1 LEVCVTTSRI
11 QLLSK
16 GRRVPFLSAPDF
28 SSADHPWAGYLME
41 ESNGQNEP
49 ISRGSF
55 LKTTLFLCT
64 GGQGI
69 AHRSHRGAWE
79 RNRIKPGSVFM
90 VRRDTEIQAA
100 WTTNSWPTLLLQID
114 NAKFQHVAPEEVRA
128 VETSLVSALT
138 TSDHRLAA
146 LMMAMRDEIRDGCA
160 SGRLYAESISLALL
174 AYLSGRYATPT
185 PRPLDNCDTSL
196 SRGQRRKLVDYIRA
210 NLIGN
215 ISVTD
220 LAELVQMS
228 PAHFS
233 RVFKASF
240 GVTPYRYV
248 MRERVEGAKAM
259 LASAELSGS
268 QVAIA
273 FGFASQS
280 HFVKVFRQFTGVTPK
295 QYKASR
301 RA

>member
-1 LEVCVTTSRI
+1 MITSRI
-11 QLLSK
+11 QMLSK
-16 GRRVPFLSAPDF
+16 GRRVPFLTAPDF

-49 ISRGSF
+49 ISRGCF
-55 LKTTLFLCT
+55 LKTTLFLCA

-69 AHRSHRGAWE
+69 AHRRHRGAWE

-114 NAKFQHVAPEEVRA
+114 NAKFQHIAPEEVRA

-146 LMMAMRDEIRDGCA
+146 LMMAMRDEIRDGCT

-174 AYLSGRYATPT
+174 AYLSGRYAT

-215 ISVTD
+215 ISVTE
-220 LAELVQMS
+220 LATLVQMS
-228 PAHFS
+228 PSHFA

-240 GVTPYRYV
+240 GITPYRFV
-248 MRERVEGAKAM
+248 MQERIEGAKGM
-259 LASAELSGS
+259 LAGTKLTASE
-268 QVAIA
+268 VAVA

-280 HFVKVFRQFTGVTPK
+280 HFAKVFRQFAGVTPK
-295 QYKASR
+295 QYKASL
-301 RA
+301 

>member
-1 LEVCVTTSRI
+1 MSTSRI

-41 ESNGQNEP
+41 ELNGPNEP
-49 ISRGSF
+49 ISRGAF
-55 LKTTLFLCT
+55 LKTTLVLCT

-69 AHRSHRGAWE
+69 AHRRHRGAWE

-100 WTTNSWPTLLLQID
+100 WTTNPWPTLLLQLD
-114 NAKFQHVAPEEVRA
+114 NTKFQHLAAEEVKA
-128 VETSLVSALT
+128 VEAALVSALT
-138 TSDHRLAA
+138 TSDDRLAT
-146 LMMAMRDEIRDGCA
+146 LILAMRDEVRGGCI

-174 AYLSGRYATPT
+174 AYLAGRYATP
-185 PRPLDNCDTSL
+185 RPSDSCDKNL
-196 SRGQRRKLVDYIRA
+196 SRAQKRKLVDYIRA

-215 ISVTD
+215 MSVTE
-220 LAELVQMS
+220 LAGLVQMS
-228 PAHFS
+228 PSHFS
-233 RVFKASF
+233 RVFKISF

-248 MRERVEGAKAM
+248 MQERIEGTKAM
-259 LASAELSGS
+259 LAGTKLTAS

-295 QYKASR
+295 QYQASL
-301 RA
+301 

>member
-1 LEVCVTTSRI
+1 
-11 QLLSK
+11 
-16 GRRVPFLSAPDF
+16 
-28 SSADHPWAGYLME
+28 
-41 ESNGQNEP
+41 
-49 ISRGSF
+49 
-55 LKTTLFLCT
+55 
-64 GGQGI
+64 
-69 AHRSHRGAWE
+69 
-79 RNRIKPGSVFM
+79 M

-100 WTTNSWPTLLLQID
+100 WTTNSWPTLLLQLD
-114 NAKFQHVAPEEVRA
+114 NSKFQHVAPEEVEA
-128 VETSLVSALT
+128 VERSLVSALT
-138 TSDHRLAA
+138 TNDHRLAT
-146 LMMAMRDEIRDGCA
+146 LMLAMREEVRDGCI

-174 AYLSGRYATPT
+174 AYLAGRYATP
-185 PRPLDNCDTSL
+185 RPSDSCDKSL
-196 SRGQRRKLVDYIRA
+196 SPAQKRRLVDYIRA

-215 ISVTD
+215 ISVTE
-220 LAELVQMS
+220 LAGLVQMS

-295 QYKASR
+295 QYQAGL
-301 RA
+301 